1 MLASGGY
8 PLSYEKGK
16 RITGLDDVNGATVC
30 FAGVKRDGDGL
41 ATNGGRVLCVQ
52 AMADDFE
59 SARETVYREI
69 QKIRFD
75 GCFYRRDIGAK
86 LKKD

>member
-1 MLASGGY
+1 MPASGGY

-16 RITGLDDVNGATVC
+16 RITGLDDVNGATVY

-41 ATNGGRVLCVQ
+41 ATSGGRVLCVQ

-69 QKIRFD
+69 GKIRFD

-86 LKKD
+86 L